1 GPNSGRRPNVR
12 RRRDVT
18 SLHARGVAP
27 PEIARRLGIGVAAVY
42 YYLKAHGVPDRR
54 PGACAVCRAA
64 IVSNANPHQY
74 TDLLCRDCLQ
84 KNPQISFARF
94 LKSLRV
100 TAGMS
105 RQDLA
110 ARGTIG
116 LDLIGRYERGEVEPA
131 WKNLM
136 RLFKAFGVR
145 LLVPQESRGG

>member
-1 GPNSGRRPNVR
+1 MGGPNSGRRPNTK

-18 SLHARGVAP
+18 NLHARGVAP

-42 YYLKAHGVPDRR
+42 YYLKAHAAPGAR
-54 PGACAVCRAA
+54 PGACAVCRKA
-64 IVSNANPHQY
+64 IVSDANPHQY
-74 TDLLCRDCLQ
+74 TDLLCRECLP
-84 KNPQISFARF
+84 KHPAIPFARF

-100 TAGMS
+100 TAGMT

-110 ARGTIG
+110 AHGAIG

-131 WKNLM
+131 WKNLV

-145 LLVPQESRGG
+145 LVVPDK